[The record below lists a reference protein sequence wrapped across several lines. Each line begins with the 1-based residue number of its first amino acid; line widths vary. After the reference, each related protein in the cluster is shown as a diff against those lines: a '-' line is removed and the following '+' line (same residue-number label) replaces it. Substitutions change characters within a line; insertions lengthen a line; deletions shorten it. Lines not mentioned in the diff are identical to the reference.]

1 MREAQTVIISGSFI
15 VLDKSPYRDSA
26 LLLRGISPDYGRIS
40 FILHGGQS
48 AKTPVADIFRELE
61 IEFEDKNIPQEL
73 YTAKKADILTDF
85 TPVAEHPKSFR
96 MAGRIAAFLLGYM
109 PPAVPQPY
117 TYDTLRSVLANL
129 ALADENSWSLVQC
142 AVVIKTAFLYE
153 NGMLPE
159 GGSPEQNEFL
169 ENLVAAGIDNSPLP
183 DCPEKYFDTLNE
195 WLNSLIQYHQL
206 KR

>member
-1 MREAQTVIISGSFI
+1 VIISGQFI
-15 VLDKSPYRDSA
+15 VLDKTPYRESA

-40 FILHGGQS
+40 FILHGAQS
-48 AKTPVADIFRELE
+48 GKKPLADIFRELE
-61 IEFEDKNIPQEL
+61 IEFEDREKVQEL
-73 YTAKKADILTDF
+73 YTAKKAEVLTDF
-85 TPVAEHPKSFR
+85 SPLAEHHKSFV
-96 MAGRIAAFLLGYM
+96 MAGRIAAFLLNNMSAGI
-109 PPAVPQPY
+109 AQPY

-129 ALADENSWSLVQC
+129 ALAGSGSEWTLVQC

-159 GGSPEQNEFL
+159 GTSAAQNEFL
-169 ENLVAAGIDNSPLP
+169 ENLVASGIDNSPLP
-183 DCPEKYFDTLNE
+183 ECPAKYYDAVNS